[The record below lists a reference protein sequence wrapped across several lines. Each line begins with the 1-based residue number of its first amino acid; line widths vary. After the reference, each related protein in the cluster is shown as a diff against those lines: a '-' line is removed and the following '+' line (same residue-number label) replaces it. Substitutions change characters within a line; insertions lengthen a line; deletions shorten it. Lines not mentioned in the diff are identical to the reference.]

1 MDLFTDGAEMTP
13 LAAAEINEL
22 RMKLNTSPEGDAA

>member
-13 LAAAEINEL
+13 LAAAEIGEL